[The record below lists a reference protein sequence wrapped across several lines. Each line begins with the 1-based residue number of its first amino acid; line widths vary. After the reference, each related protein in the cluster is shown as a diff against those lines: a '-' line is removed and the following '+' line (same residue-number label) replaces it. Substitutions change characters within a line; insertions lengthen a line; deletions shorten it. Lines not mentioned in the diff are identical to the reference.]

1 MVQWLRDGL
10 KLIASAGEIEAL
22 AASVPDAGG
31 VYLVPAFAGLGA
43 PHWDAYARG
52 TMVGLT
58 RGTTGAHL
66 ARAALEAIAFQSA
79 EVLAAMQRDSGV
91 RLAELRV
98 DGGAT
103 ANALLMQFQADLLG
117 VPVVRPR
124 VRGNDRARGGV
135 SRRARG
141 RRLGEPRRDRR
152 AVAAGARL
160 RAGDVARR
168 GRRAVRRL
176 VARGGAVEG
185 LGGRRRGRTRMS
197 AAPRARSS
205 TAPQGQAANW
215 YR

>member
-1 MVQWLRDGL
+1 MQWLRDGL
-10 KLIASAGEIEAL
+10 KLISSAAEIEAL

-52 TMVGLT
+52 AMLGMT

-66 ARAALEAIAFQSA
+66 ARAALESIAFQSA

-124 VRGNDRARGGV
+124 VAETTALGAAYLAGLAVGVWKSRDAIAAQWQQERAFEPEM
-135 SRRARG
+135 SRDEAAG
-141 RRLGEPRRDRR
+141 RLAAWSR
-152 AVAAGARL
+152 AVQRAKGWEGGSAAGD
-160 RAGDVARR
+160 G
-168 GRRAVRRL
+168 
-176 VARGGAVEG
+176 
-185 LGGRRRGRTRMS
+185 
-197 AAPRARSS
+197 
-205 TAPQGQAANW
+205 
-215 YR
+215 